1 MRNLWSEKDA
11 SRLSGLDQLVYQS
24 RLIGAEPS
32 LVLWGGGNT
41 SLKTTER
48 DFRGIECRV
57 LRVKGS
63 GTDMKS
69 IQRQGF
75 PGVLLEHALAL
86 FEREDMSD
94 EAMVEYLNHCLVETN
109 APRPSIETLLHAF
122 IPQTSIVHSHADAV
136 LSMTNTTRPTAL
148 LSDAFGSSVA
158 VVPYRRPGFL
168 LSKEVALS
176 AQNNPQARGVVLLN
190 HGLVTWGDT
199 PRAAYESHIELVS
212 QAEDFIEQASKGKRV
227 FAQIPHIKEVE
238 LDSLQRH
245 RAAASIAPAIRGLVS
260 QRQGAILRF
269 EDGDDVLE
277 FVNSSEAEGLTSLG
291 AATPDHLLNTK
302 QKPLLIDVKD
312 PRELDVV
319 KEKLRDGIAEYA
331 DSYEKWFARH
341 TDGQHPMLD
350 PFPRVILLRGVGMW
364 TTGRDARAA
373 GITADIYR
381 HTIGILSG
389 SQALDKYASLS
400 PQEAYDSEYWPLE
413 LYKQSLAPPEKE
425 LSRRVVL
432 VTGAASGIGR
442 ATALRFAQEGAHV
455 VITDVQLSG
464 AKKVAREIAA
474 QYGEGR
480 VLCCKL
486 DVSNEKAVKAAFE
499 ATRLAFGGLDILVS
513 NAGIALTNPIDR
525 LSLSDWQASLAVN
538 ATGHFLVA
546 KEAVGIL
553 REQGLGGSLVFI
565 ATKNVPA
572 PGQDIGAY
580 SASKAAEAQ
589 LARVLAIENGPYG
602 IRSNMINPDAVFRD
616 SNLWS
621 PRIRE
626 ERAQAHGIAVEQV
639 EDFYRQRTLLKTSVT
654 AEDVAEAAL
663 YLAGDRALKTTGAML
678 PVDGGVREAF
688 PR

>member
-1 MRNLWSEKDA
+1 MKNLWSEKDA
-11 SRLSGLDQLVYQS
+11 SRLSELDQLVYQS
-24 RLIGAEPS
+24 RRIGSEPS

-41 SLKTTER
+41 SLKTTEN
-48 DFRGIECRV
+48 DFRGLECRV

-75 PGVLLEHALAL
+75 PGVLLEHVLAL
-86 FEREDMSD
+86 LERENMSD
-94 EAMVEYLNHCLVETN
+94 EDMGDYLNHCLVEPN

-122 IPQTSIVHSHADAV
+122 IPQTSIVHSHADAI
-136 LSMTNTTRPTAL
+136 LSITNTNHAKSL
-148 LSDAFGSSVA
+148 LSDAFGSSVV

-176 AQNNPQARGVVLLN
+176 ARSSPQARGVVLLN

-212 QAEDFIEQASKGKRV
+212 QAEDFIAQSSKRKQI
-227 FAQIPHIKEVE
+227 FAQIKGVE
-238 LDSLQRH
+238 LSPLQRH
-245 RAAASIAPAIRGLVS
+245 RVAAAIAPTIRGLVGQG
-260 QRQGAILRF
+260 QRAILRF
-269 EDGDDVLE
+269 EDGDEVME
-277 FVNSSEAEGLTSLG
+277 FVNSSEAEGLTKLG
-291 AATPDHLLNTK
+291 AATPDHLINTK
-302 QKPLLIDVKD
+302 RTPLLMDVKD
-312 PRELDVV
+312 PQDLDIVRAALRE
-319 KEKLRDGIAEYA
+319 GISEYTR
-331 DSYEKWFARH
+331 SYERWFAQH

-364 TTGRDARAA
+364 TTGKDARAA
-373 GITADIYR
+373 RVAADIYR
-381 HTIGILSG
+381 HTIGILAG
-389 SQALDKYASLS
+389 SQALDQYESL
-400 PQEAYDSEYWPLE
+400 PLQEVYRAEYWPLE

-442 ATALRFAQEGAHV
+442 AIALRFAQEGAHV
-455 VITDVQLSG
+455 MVTDVQLAG
-464 AKKVAREIAA
+464 AKKVAQEMAA
-474 QYGEGR
+474 QYGEER
-480 VLCCKL
+480 VLYCKL

-499 ATRLAFGGLDILVS
+499 TTRLAFGGLDILVS
-513 NAGIALTNPIDR
+513 NAGIALTSPLDK

-572 PGQDIGAY
+572 PGQDFGAY
-580 SASKAAEAQ
+580 SAAKAAEAQ
-589 LARVLAIENGPYG
+589 LARVLAIENGQYG
-602 IRSNMINPDAVFRD
+602 IRSNMINPDAIFRD
-616 SNLWS
+616 SKLWS

-626 ERAQAHGIAVEQV
+626 ERAQAHGIPVEQV